1 MVFFPSH
8 LCFWQLTECLQL
20 SVEGILFAQDM
31 WLGCIFSWPHCGDSR
46 LCHEWF
52 PFHWNPKVSLPET
65 WLLSYTPVI
74 SCKQCGGVTG
84 LCVQLVDYLSSNRS
98 KRLMKWKEGRCQKW
112 SYWQWHNAGWC
123 MMTKRCLA
131 VLEIDSTFSQDKKIL
146 ASVWRKKKRVLK
158 APFINQLTDIRESL
172 FVEEG
177 ERCLKPLFCQ
187 CFHAN

>member
-1 MVFFPSH
+1 MVFFFPSH
-8 LCFWQLTECLQL
+8 LCFWQLTKCLQL

-65 WLLSYTPVI
+65 WLLSYKPVI

-84 LCVQLVDYLSSNRS
+84 LCVQLVDYLSSAPSGWWNERREDAKNDHTGS
-98 KRLMKWKEGRCQKW
+98 GIMQDDAWWQNGIWQCWRLTQLFHKTKIFWPQYEGK
-112 SYWQWHNAGWC
+112 
-123 MMTKRCLA
+123 K
-131 VLEIDSTFSQDKKIL
+131 VLET
-146 ASVWRKKKRVLK
+146 
-158 APFINQLTDIRESL
+158 PFINQLTDICESL

-177 ERCLKPLFCQ
+177 ERYLKPLFCQ